1 MKRMKIFAAGMILAF
16 VATTVSAQER
26 GCILLKT
33 VAEIEKV
40 DTNERGEKTTRLVSA
55 EKIVPGDEVV
65 YTVSATNICDEP
77 ADAVVIDNP
86 VPEHMKYLANSA
98 IGPGTEVTYSID
110 SGFHYDKPAALK
122 VSNPDGS
129 QREARAD
136 EYTNIRWVMRNPLKP
151 GSVAFARFRARL
163 E

>member
-1 MKRMKIFAAGMILAF
+1 MKRMKIFAAGMTLALGF
-16 VATTVSAQER
+16 TTVWAQER

-33 VAEIEKV
+33 VAEIEKI
-40 DTNERGEKTTRLVSA
+40 DTNERGEKTTRLVPA

-65 YTVSATNICDEP
+65 YTVSATNICDEA
-77 ADAVVIDNP
+77 ADNVVVDNP
-86 VPEHMKYLANSA
+86 VPEHIPNSA

-122 VSNPDGS
+122 TSNPDGS

>member
-1 MKRMKIFAAGMILAF
+1 MNRIQIFAAGMILAF
-16 VATTVSAQER
+16 AATTAMAQER

-40 DTNERGEKTTRLVSA
+40 DTNERGEKTTRLVPA
-55 EKIVPGDEVV
+55 ENIVPGDEVV

-77 ADAVVIDNP
+77 ADHVVIDNP
-86 VPEHMKYLANSA
+86 VPEHMKYVANSA
-98 IGPGTEVTYSID
+98 IGPGTDVSYSID
-110 SGFHYDKPAALK
+110 SGFHYEKPGALRI
-122 VSNPDGS
+122 SNPDGS

>member
-1 MKRMKIFAAGMILAF
+1 MKRMKIFAAGMTFALGF
-16 VATTVSAQER
+16 TTAWAQER

-33 VAEIEKV
+33 VAEIEKA
-40 DTNERGEKTTRLVSA
+40 DTNERGEKTTRLVPA

-65 YTVSATNICDEP
+65 YTVSATNICDEA
-77 ADAVVIDNP
+77 ADNVVVDNP
-86 VPEHMKYLANSA
+86 VPEHMKYIPNSA

-122 VSNPDGS
+122 ISNPDGS

>member
-16 VATTVSAQER
+16 AATSAMAQQKD
-26 GCILLKT
+26 CILLKT

-40 DTNERGEKTTRLVSA
+40 DTNDRGEKTTRLVPA

-65 YTVSATNICDEP
+65 YTVSATNICDES
-77 ADAVVIDNP
+77 ADGVVIDNP
-86 VPEHMKYLANSA
+86 VPEHMKYVANSA
-98 IGPGTEVTYSID
+98 VGPGTEVSYSID

-151 GSVAFARFRARL
+151 GSVAFARFRAKL